1 MSRRRRRASSILV
14 DVTPLRLD
22 PAFRRLWIGLIGSA
36 AGKETARLALPL
48 QVYLLT
54 DSAAAIGLLALVQLL
69 ATIVFSFGG
78 GAIADAY
85 DRRRVLIISQGGM
98 TAASGGLVAA
108 ALGGDPPFLI
118 VLSLAFIL
126 AACFAIENPAR
137 ISAVP
142 RLVGEERIT
151 SAVALTAL
159 NFQASSVIG
168 PAVAGI
174 LIAVAGLP
182 AAYGLQAAAYAWAT
196 LQAIRLP
203 AIPAH
208 TPGRR
213 PTLTA
218 VADGLRFVRR
228 RRDILSTFAIDLNA
242 MIFGMPLALI
252 PVLAIDVFGVG
263 AAGAA
268 AMASAR
274 GAGAFA
280 AAVLSGWLPRL
291 VAPGRAILWAVTVFC
306 GASAVIALLGE
317 WFALALAV
325 MAVAGASDVISAV
338 LRNSIVQTATPD
350 PVRGRVSALHVLSAG
365 GGPRVGD
372 ARAAL
377 MAEAVGVQASMVIGG
392 VIALAGVAFVA
403 RIFPELARYR
413 PPIHSIH
420 RE

>member
-196 LQAIRLP
+196 LRAIRLP